1 MEQRSLSHPL
11 AFLKTGLLVGCLCV
25 WLLISGCIQSTTEIN
40 FAGQSG
46 GEIVEHIKLAGAV
59 QGLTDQS
66 WLEKVQQ
73 QARRVGGQTQRPNP
87 QQLDVVIPF
96 DNGPDLARKLNQF
109 VQPVSTVK
117 GTANRG
123 QVSSLP
129 NVPATLTVTQQN
141 FLLLLR
147 NHFTY
152 DVDLRS
158 LGIQSTNGDVLL
170 SPSSLV
176 DLQLS
181 LQTPWG
187 ARSIKRKST
196 DTTQINPTVIRQGK
210 TLLWK
215 LQPGYLNHLEAAFIY
230 PSPVGWGAIA
240 IILLVSAG
248 LWYQNR
254 KLA

>member
-1 MEQRSLSHPL
+1 
-11 AFLKTGLLVGCLCV
+11 
-25 WLLISGCIQSTTEIN
+25 
-40 FAGQSG
+40 
-46 GEIVEHIKLAGAV
+46 
-59 QGLTDQS
+59 
-66 WLEKVQQ
+66 
-73 QARRVGGQTQRPNP
+73 
-87 QQLDVVIPF
+87 
-96 DNGPDLARKLNQF
+96 
-109 VQPVSTVK
+109 
-117 GTANRG
+117 
-123 QVSSLP
+123 LP
-129 NVPATLTVTQQN
+129 TVPATLTVTQQN

-158 LGIQSTNGDVLL
+158 LGIQSSSGDVLL

-181 LQTPWG
+181 LKTPWG
-187 ARSIKRKST
+187 ARPIKRPIT
-196 DTTQINPTVIRQGK
+196 DTTQINPAVIREGK

-240 IILLVSAG
+240 VILFVSVG

-254 KLA
+254 KLV